1 MGKFGRLIIN
11 FGKNI
16 FLNCL
21 EIFCKQTNLL
31 NESYKNKIK
40 VIEIMCHVF
49 PIGISIELH
58 KEIMIKLK
66 LICLC
71 ITRSKLAWPKRHE
84 YPLLQ
89 PPQLRLIHPM
99 ISLMHHKIIT
109 SENLHHWLTR
119 LDEHSVHCPINI
131 RITNPSIPHHQISH
145 H

>member
-1 MGKFGRLIIN
+1 MGKFGRFIIN
-11 FGKNI
+11 FGQNT

-40 VIEIMCHVF
+40 VIEIMSHVF

-66 LICLC
+66 LTCLC
-71 ITRSKLAWPKRHE
+71 VTRSTLAWPKRHE
-84 YPLLQ
+84 HLLLQ

-99 ISLMHHKIIT
+99 ISLMYHKIIT

-119 LDEHSVHCPINI
+119 PDEYSVYRPINI
-131 RITNPSIPHHQISH
+131 KTTNPSIPHH
-145 H
+145 